1 MNSRN
6 TIINRGGSQ
15 DALKAWIGLRAQH
28 QRRQDTLVTVDGK
41 PGDTMLNRLGGIL
54 DFLGLPYQESAQFS
68 LRDRG
73 RRNNWVYLT
82 FESAPAYQPKGAP
95 LFGSQ
100 ADGVYH
106 VFCLWD
112 TRPDRIWHINP
123 LREKARRDDQN
134 AVILLYM
141 DALTVAERNEIKR
154 HSWELEQSVAVID
167 ETLIEFLAG
176 YDRDIFE
183 ALLHTT
189 LPYSAANPYNEVTR
203 GWSARV
209 WPEMFYGRER
219 LARELRNMQGGNCV
233 FGGRQLGKT
242 SLLQHVKSPFHMP
255 DERHYAWFI
264 DLKDKGYVPDS
275 DKRSEDI
282 RAIILEELV
291 NENLISRE
299 EADRGKDDINRAL
312 RALFQRD
319 PQLRVLIMFDEADA
333 FLEKDWENGFS
344 AIESMRVAMRDC
356 DNKVKVV
363 FAGLHSVQRYA
374 RVPNNPFPTLGYDP
388 NSPRRGGI
396 GPLSYGDAQR
406 LVEEPFSVLGFRFDD
421 LAVDRILSYTHCHPS
436 LTQFFCHQLIETF
449 RKENV
454 DATPP
459 FIIRSEEV
467 DRVSR
472 MPSIQNGIKRRF
484 EATFELD
491 PKYHAICLAM
501 LSDSER
507 DSPRWALGDIL
518 DSCRF
523 WWPNAFG
530 DAVMSE
536 QDLKSLLD
544 ELIGLGILVEDG
556 ISYRMRS
563 PLITRMFG
571 SQEEILGNMAELDIN

>member
-1 MNSRN
+1 MNSRD

-15 DALKAWIGLRAQH
+15 EALNAWIDLREQP
-28 QRRQDTLVTVDGK
+28 RGSFVLNDGK
-41 PGDTMLNRLGGIL
+41 PGPAMVDRIGKIL
-54 DFLGLPYQESAQFS
+54 DFLGLPYRESTQFS

-73 RRNNWVYLT
+73 RGARNNWVYLT
-82 FESAPAYQPKGAP
+82 FESAPPDQPKGAP

-100 ADGVYH
+100 ADGVYD
-106 VFCLWD
+106 VFCFWD
-112 TRPDRIWHINP
+112 ARPDRIWHINP
-123 LREKARRDDQN
+123 LSRRSTGNQN

-141 DALTVAERNEIKR
+141 DALTVAERNEVKR
-154 HSWELEQSVAVID
+154 HSWERDQSVAVVD
-167 ETLIEFLAG
+167 EALMEFLAG
-176 YDRDIFE
+176 YDGDVFK
-183 ALLHTT
+183 AFLQTT
-189 LPYSAANPYNEVTR
+189 LPYTAANPYNEVTT
-203 GWSARV
+203 GWSAKVR
-209 WPEMFYGRER
+209 PEMFYGRER
-219 LARELRNMQGGNCV
+219 LARDLRNMQGGNCV

-242 SLLQHVKSPFHMP
+242 SLLQHVKSLFHMP
-255 DERHYAWFI
+255 EERHYAWFI

-275 DKRSEDI
+275 DKRSDDI
-282 RAIILEELV
+282 GAVILEELV
-291 NENLISRE
+291 NEDLISQE

-312 RALFQRD
+312 RRLFQRD
-319 PQLRVLIMFDEADA
+319 PQLRVLAMFDEADA
-333 FLEKDWENGFS
+333 FLEKDRESGFG
-344 AIESMRVAMRDC
+344 AIESMRVAIRDC

-374 RVPNNPFPTLGYDP
+374 RVPNNPFPTLGFDQ

-396 GPLSYGDAQR
+396 GPLSYGDAQQ

-454 DATPP
+454 DANPP
-459 FIIRSEEV
+459 FTIRREDV
-467 DRVSR
+467 DRVSGMR
-472 MPSIQNGIKRRF
+472 NIQNGIKLRF

-501 LSDSER
+501 LSDPER
-507 DSPRWALGDIL
+507 DSQRWILGDVWDL
-518 DSCRF
+518 CQS
-523 WWPNAFG
+523 WWPSAFG
-530 DAVMSE
+530 DEVMPE

-556 ISYRMRS
+556 NSYRMRS

-571 SQEEILGNMAELDIN
+571 SEDEILDSMEKLALH